1 MFNHVLH
8 RLKIQLQNDVED
20 VEVFVRSKVDG
31 KVNLLTG
38 EASLCTDEYQWIT
51 PQKNMDGSLEAVIY
65 PQEAA
70 PYREGDGL
78 LKIISQGKES
88 FFKAPEIVSGGTVLS
103 DFEAGKQ
110 VTIRLSLKEVMLG
123 GRIKVWSM
131 ELLPP
136 MIKNGNRYLLC
147 IPLPPWCGRKSTAG
161 TIVTS

>member
-1 MFNHVLH
+1 M
-8 RLKIQLQNDVED
+8 
-20 VEVFVRSKVDG
+20 RSKVDG

-38 EASLCTDEYQWIT
+38 ETSLCTDEYQWIT
-51 PQKNMDGSLEAVIY
+51 PQKNTDGSLEAVIY

-110 VTIRLSLKEVMLG
+110 VTIRLSLKESDA
-123 GRIKVWSM
+123 RWANKKVWVHGITA
-131 ELLPP
+131 P

>member
-38 EASLCTDEYQWIT
+38 ETSLCTDEYQWIT
-51 PQKNMDGSLEAVIY
+51 PQKNTDGSLEAVIY

-88 FFKAPEIVSGGTVLS
+88 FF
-103 DFEAGKQ
+103 
-110 VTIRLSLKEVMLG
+110 
-123 GRIKVWSM
+123 
-131 ELLPP
+131 
-136 MIKNGNRYLLC
+136 
-147 IPLPPWCGRKSTAG
+147 
-161 TIVTS
+161 